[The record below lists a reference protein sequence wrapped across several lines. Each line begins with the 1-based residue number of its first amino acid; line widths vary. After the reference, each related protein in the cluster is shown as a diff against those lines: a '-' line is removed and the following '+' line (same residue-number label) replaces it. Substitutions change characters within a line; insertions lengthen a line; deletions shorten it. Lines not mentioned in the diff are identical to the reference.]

1 MSLAGPPEFDEL
13 FRHEYPLVVG
23 SLSLVLGDR
32 SAAEDVAQDAFAQL
46 LLHWRKV
53 SRYER
58 PGAWVR
64 RVALRMALRWRT
76 RRAAE
81 TQALRL
87 VDAPAARPAPD
98 PDLLRALRE
107 LPAIQRAAVVLH
119 YLEDRSVAEVADLL
133 GCAEGTA
140 KTHLHRARRRLSALL
155 RDGEE
160 SDVTR

>member
-81 TQALRL
+81 TRALRL

-119 YLEDRSVAEVADLL
+119 YLEDRPVAEVADLL